1 MAMGVI
7 VAARRVGVALG
18 LLALLSCAD
27 AERAVAPDA
36 AAVAAQDA
44 VELDRKTA
52 EVTKALLALG
62 PSVDPDEAERAARV
76 AVRDPLDWAKAWRM
90 TDPPLIHNFKVVH
103 GLREKGVCQDFA
115 DAMHRALQAEGFR
128 SLQIHRALANA
139 RNLRLEHTTVVLTA
153 RGQPMEQGVI
163 LDPWRLG
170 QGRLWF
176 GRVSADDRFA
186 WETPEAAR
194 AWRMQRDDEAPG
206 G

>member
-1 MAMGVI
+1 MGVI
-7 VAARRVGVALG
+7 VAARSVGVALG
-18 LLALLSCAD
+18 LLALLGCAGV
-27 AERAVAPDA
+27 ERGAAPDA

-44 VELDRKTA
+44 VELDRKAA

-115 DAMHRALQAEGFR
+115 DAMHRALQAEGLR
-128 SLQIHRALANA
+128 SLQIHRALANVD
-139 RNLRLEHTTVVLTA
+139 NLRLEHTTVVLTA
-153 RGQPMEQGVI
+153 RGQPMEQGVV
-163 LDPWRLG
+163 LDPWRSG
-170 QGRLWF
+170 QGRLWH
-176 GRVSADDRFA
+176 GLVAEDERYE
-186 WETPEAAR
+186 WKTPEAALADR
-194 AWRMQRDDEAPG
+194 NRRSAG